1 MVQQEIRS
9 GHPYFMY
16 DAICSQPSAIARVLE
31 VHSDSAREVA
41 ARLAEVRH
49 LYLVGIGTSWHA
61 ALVAEHWF
69 RHFSPSK
76 PVVEAWHSFE
86 FVSYPPPLNADSAVI
101 VISHRG
107 TKRYSYEALEM
118 AKKRRA
124 LTVAISSTNPG
135 PRIKKGDILLQT
147 VEQERSAAFT
157 VSYTTA
163 LTMLGMLAAN
173 MAAVRGDAEGPA
185 ELRQLSFVPSA
196 IAEVL
201 ELQDQVK
208 QAAQRFRNRKR
219 FLFTGWGPNT
229 ATAYEAALKMK
240 ETSYTSTEGFQVE
253 QILHGPFVGT
263 DRGCM
268 LTLIAPLGPGH
279 QRSVDIGRAAKELGV
294 PVWSLVQED
303 DRELNDL
310 SAEFFAMGDLP
321 ELWTPLVYVVPLQL
335 FTYFIALHKECNP
348 DVFHQ
353 DDPRHIAAR
362 RHYSL

>member
-1 MVQQEIRS
+1 MVQQETRS

-16 DAICSQPSAIARVLE
+16 DAISSQPSAIAKVLE
-31 VHSDSAREVA
+31 NHSDSARDVA
-41 ARLAEVRH
+41 TRLADMRH
-49 LYLVGIGTSWHA
+49 LYVVGIGTSWHA

-69 RHFSPSK
+69 RYFSPTT
-76 PVVEAWHSFE
+76 PVVQAWHSFE
-86 FVSYPPPLNADSAVI
+86 FVAYPPPLNADCAVI
-101 VISHRG
+101 IISHRG
-107 TKRYSYEALEM
+107 TKRYSYEALEL
-118 AKKRRA
+118 AKERGA

-135 PRIKKGDILLQT
+135 PRLQAADIMLQT

-163 LTMLGMLAAN
+163 LTVLGMLAAN

-185 ELRQLSFVPSA
+185 ELRQLGYIPSA
-196 IAEVL
+196 IKEVL

-208 QAAQRFRNRKR
+208 HAAERFRNRRR

-229 ATAYEAALKMK
+229 ATAYEVALKMK

-253 QILHGPFVGT
+253 YLLHGPFVAT
-263 DRGCM
+263 NRGCM

-279 QRSVDIGRAAKELGV
+279 QRSVEIGRAAKELKL

-321 ELWTPLVYVVPLQL
+321 ELWTPLVYIVPLQL
-335 FTYFIALHKECNP
+335 FTYFIALHRECNP

-353 DDPRHIAAR
+353 DDPRHASAR
-362 RHYSL
+362 VHYTL